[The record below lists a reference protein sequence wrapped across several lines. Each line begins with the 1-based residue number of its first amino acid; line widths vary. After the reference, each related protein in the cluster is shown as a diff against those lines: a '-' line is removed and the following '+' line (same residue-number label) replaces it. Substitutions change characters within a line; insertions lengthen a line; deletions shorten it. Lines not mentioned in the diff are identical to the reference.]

1 MQVLQIQ
8 QMSFAAGWSTQEIFL
23 AIAIISTLLLGIFF
37 LYRLFS
43 ENEEADKQALPKSQ
57 FIQLEARSVLLF
69 ATVFGWTASF
79 AYYCNAPFQ
88 ASLWY
93 GTGAGLMIVLFANLI
108 KYFASQSLKNGTT
121 FNDTGKVSK
130 SIPPN
135 RAGIGRVYLKSNRVP
150 LELDAITIG
159 RELPV
164 GVPVRIVDMLDDHTA
179 VVEPL
184 DMKRP
189 DSF

>member
-1 MQVLQIQ
+1 
-8 QMSFAAGWSTQEIFL
+8 MSFAAGWSTQEIFL

-43 ENEEADKQALPKSQ
+43 DNEEVDKQALPKSQ
-57 FIQLEARSVLLF
+57 FIQLEALSVLLF
-69 ATVFGWTASF
+69 TTVFGWTASF
-79 AYYCNAPFQ
+79 AFYCNIPFQ
-88 ASLWY
+88 LSLLY
-93 GTGAGLMIVLFANLI
+93 GAGAGLMIALLANLI
-108 KYFASQSLKNGTT
+108 KYFAKRSSKNKATS
-121 FNDTGKVSK
+121 NDMGKVSK

-135 RAGIGRVYLKSNRVP
+135 RAGIGKVYLKSNRVP

-164 GVPVRIVDMLDDHTA
+164 GAPVRIVDMLDDHTA

-184 DMKRP
+184 DDIANRENP
-189 DSF
+189 GAPV